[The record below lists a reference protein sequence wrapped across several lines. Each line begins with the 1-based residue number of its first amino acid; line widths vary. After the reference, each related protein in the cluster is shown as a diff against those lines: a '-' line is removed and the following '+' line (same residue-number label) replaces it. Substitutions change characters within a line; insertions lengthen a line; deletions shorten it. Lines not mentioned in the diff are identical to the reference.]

1 MSQARTTAG
10 LLPRPVWLLV
20 RAFDPDSL
28 PKALGPIR
36 TLEKL
41 KGVAEGIAYWAN
53 DQQGAIR
60 GFTDTVPAG
69 YKKVELIEQQFE
81 DLERQTFEQQL
92 VNILWYDEDEKCWDE
107 EKEWNADRWQDVGT
121 LLESFGIEFPGVD
134 APHPA

>member
-1 MSQARTTAG
+1 MSQARMTAG

-20 RAFDPDSL
+20 RAFDENHP
-28 PKALGPIR
+28 PRALGPIR

-41 KGVAEGIAYWAN
+41 KGMAEGIAYWAN
-53 DQQGAIR
+53 DQRNAIR
-60 GFTDTVPAG
+60 GFTDEVPPG
-69 YKKVELIEQQFE
+69 YRKVELIEQEFE
-81 DLERQTFEQQL
+81 DLEKLTFEQQL
-92 VNILWYDEDEKCWDE
+92 INILWYDEDEKCWDE